1 MSTPG
6 LFKDLGKRV
15 SDLLTKEFPTEE
27 KKVEWKGVT
36 NNNVTIETNL
46 TQKLDGSIVG
56 TITPSYKFKEHGVN
70 VLAEINT
77 KKDVKVEAS
86 VENKFADGLK
96 VTLTGESKGT
106 LSYATLASE
115 YKHEY
120 ATFTGAVDYGK
131 PKGSLLKA
139 TSVFGQKGFALG
151 LSAEYFL
158 GTTDQSE
165 LKAFNT
171 TVSYASKD
179 FDATIFGRLISQGDK
194 NEIGGTYFHNINPT
208 LAVGTEVVFDTA
220 NADAKPKL
228 SFGTQ
233 YKLNED
239 TVLKGKFDTNGVLGV
254 SAAQRFNKN
263 SRFILG
269 GTIDTNNLSGKNAST
284 FGFTFSLSS

>member
-1 MSTPG
+1 MSHPG

-15 SDLLTKEFPTEE
+15 SDLLTKEFPSDE

-46 TQKLDGSIVG
+46 VQKGDGAIVG
-56 TITPSYKFKEHGVN
+56 TITPSYKIKEYGVN
-70 VLAEINT
+70 VLGEINT
-77 KKDVKVEAS
+77 KKDVKVEVS
-86 VENKFADGLK
+86 GENKLTDGLK
-96 VTLTGESKGT
+96 LTLTGESRGNT
-106 LSYATLASE
+106 TFATLAAE

-120 ATFTGAVDYGK
+120 TTLTGSVDYGK

-171 TVSYASKD
+171 TVSYTTKD
-179 FDATIFGRLISQGDK
+179 FDATIFGRLIAQGDK
-194 NEIGGTYFHNINPT
+194 NEIGGTYFHNINSA

-220 NADAKPKL
+220 NSEAKPKL

-239 TVLKGKFDTNGVLGV
+239 TILKGKFDTNGILGV
-254 SAAQRFNKN
+254 SASQRFNKN
-263 SRFILG
+263 SKFLLG
-269 GTIDTNNLSGKNAST
+269 ATIDTNNLSGKNASN
-284 FGFTFSLSS
+284 FGFTLSLSS